1 MMEADVLQNSKE
13 LQLEMDSSAS
23 GIPLKKDSDI
33 ALTRD
38 AWEKHK
44 DKIPDASD
52 SIENIGTWWNS
63 KFKIAEGKEEYFK
76 SQTWMFLLLVRNYF
90 PGDTETFCL
99 KCYKLCV
106 DTIIFIASF
115 ILCGQNHILAHLTGA
130 IFYDVNLSSN

>member
-1 MMEADVLQNSKE
+1 
-13 LQLEMDSSAS
+13 MDSSAS
-23 GIPLKKDSDI
+23 VIPLKKDSTYKCQFKAHTFNM

-38 AWEKHK
+38 TWEKHK
-44 DKIPDASD
+44 DKIHDASD
-52 SIENIGTWWNS
+52 SIENTGTWWNS
-63 KFKIAEGKEEYFK
+63 KFKIAERKEEYFK

-115 ILCGQNHILAHLTGA
+115 ILWGENHILTHLTGA